1 MWTPQK
7 LFMYAMGGMP
17 FCDKDIDNHC
27 PWLLQWRHP
36 RTNTPV
42 KDYPMKDGAKP
53 TAEEM
58 KPYCGET
65 GDMEDLSQYGDDT
78 VKHLKASIQMTRRIL
93 KSRGVIKGT
102 PMKPKR
108 SSNIFE
114 EKKTAL

>member
-58 KPYCGET
+58 KPYCEYLDEHWESLEKLGPHSIRICNCPERSMR
-65 GDMEDLSQYGDDT
+65 DSA
-78 VKHLKASIQMTRRIL
+78 HLALTSAVFASS
-93 KSRGVIKGT
+93 K
-102 PMKPKR
+102 
-108 SSNIFE
+108 
-114 EKKTAL
+114 